1 MGELKEPAVIRP
13 RLEDDDNSDT
23 EGGDNIKLSMEQGD
37 VSLGPPGVVETGQV
51 LTESAETEKKAS
63 QIRAGKTPED
73 RQRLFKEM
81 LLERGVRE

>member
-1 MGELKEPAVIRP
+1 MRELKEPAAKRP

-23 EGGDNIKLSMEQGD
+23 EGGDNIKLSMEQED
-37 VSLGPPGVVETGQV
+37 VSLGPPGVVEAVQV
-51 LTESAETEKKAS
+51 LTESAQTEKKAS

>member
-1 MGELKEPAVIRP
+1 MGELKEPAAKRP

-23 EGGDNIKLSMEQGD
+23 EGGDNIELSMEQGD
-37 VSLGPPGVVETGQV
+37 VSLDPPGVVEAGQV
-51 LTESAETEKKAS
+51 LTESAQTEKKAS